1 MTVQDEATAQGVIL
15 TSAAAAK
22 VSNLLT
28 AEGRD
33 DLRLRIA
40 VQPGGCSGLRYQ
52 LYFDEREIDAIPG
65 QRQLGQS
72 REYGPRHGSPG
83 HRDGEAR
90 LTLQRL
96 GHTHVECGGRLGG
109 DLVTCHAASVAQP
122 AASRR
127 ALMLSSPTRC
137 ASELAPTTQAS
148 R

>member
-1 MTVQDEATAQGVIL
+1 MIRGRVAPSRSIHSA
-15 TSAAAAK
+15 SAAPRFE
-22 VSNLLT
+22 S
-28 AEGRD
+28 GSD
-33 DLRLRIA
+33 DGHDAL
-40 VQPGGCSGLRYQ
+40 V
-52 LYFDEREIDAIPG
+52 DEREIDAIPG

-72 REYGPRHGSPG
+72 REDGPRHGSPG

-96 GHTHVECGGRLGG
+96 RHTHVKCGGRLGG
-109 DLVTCHAASVAQP
+109 DLITRHAASVAQP